1 MVKEVAKVN
10 FNSHPAPVTQPT
22 MSEGGCLAW
31 SIVTASFLLHFLQ
44 ADMYTM
50 FDDVQKRLLSYYDS
64 AMIPKPK
71 Q

>member
-1 MVKEVAKVN
+1 MA
-10 FNSHPAPVTQPT
+10 

-50 FDDVQKRLLSYYDS
+50 FDNVLKRLLSYYDS
-64 AMIPKPK
+64 AMIPK

>member
-1 MVKEVAKVN
+1 MA
-10 FNSHPAPVTQPT
+10 

-50 FDDVQKRLLSYYDS
+50 FDNVQQKRLLSYYDS
-64 AMIPKPK
+64 AMLPK

>member
-1 MVKEVAKVN
+1 MA
-10 FNSHPAPVTQPT
+10 

-31 SIVTASFLLHFLQ
+31 SIVTASFLLHFLE

-50 FDDVQKRLLSYYDS
+50 FDDVQKLPLSYSDS
-64 AMIPKPK
+64 ASAMLPK